1 MRLYLILLI
10 AQIGGIW
17 RLKKDFSEYD
27 LEFKDNIVE
36 DIEDIVED
44 VEDTGLNKYL
54 DAPESR
60 NVPENSDK
68 TYVEDTV
75 SNKTLDAP
83 ETTYVEDPV
92 SNTTLDA
99 PDMNYSAPE
108 TSQNVTFRLHYFFIK
123 YFFFYVLIKRVVFLN
138 S

>member
-1 MRLYLILLI
+1 MRLYLIFLI

-27 LEFKDNIVE
+27 LETKDNIVE
-36 DIEDIVED
+36 DIVEN
-44 VEDTGLNKYL
+44 VEDTGLNKHL
-54 DAPESR
+54 DAPESI
-60 NVPENSDK
+60 NVPEKSDK
-68 TYVEDTV
+68 TYVEGTV

-83 ETTYVEDPV
+83 ETTYFEDPV
-92 SNTTLDA
+92 SNKILDAPETTYFEDPVSNKTLDA

-108 TSQNVTFRLHYFFIK
+108 TYQNVTFRLHY
-123 YFFFYVLIKRVVFLN
+123 Y

>member
-1 MRLYLILLI
+1 MRLYLIFLI

-27 LEFKDNIVE
+27 LETQDNNV
-36 DIEDIVED
+36 EDIVEN
-44 VEDTGLNKYL
+44 VEDTGLNKPL
-54 DAPESR
+54 DAPESI
-60 NVPENSDK
+60 NVLEKSDK
-68 TYVEDTV
+68 TYVEGTI

-83 ETTYVEDPV
+83 ETTYFEDPV
-92 SNTTLDA
+92 SNKILDAPETTYFEDSVSNKTLDA

-108 TSQNVTFRLHYFFIK
+108 TFRNVTFRLHY
-123 YFFFYVLIKRVVFLN
+123 Y

>member
-1 MRLYLILLI
+1 MRLYLIFLI

-27 LEFKDNIVE
+27 LETKDNNV
-36 DIEDIVED
+36 EDIVEN
-44 VEDTGLNKYL
+44 VEDTGLKHL
-54 DAPESR
+54 DAPESI
-60 NVPENSDK
+60 NVPEKSDK
-68 TYVEDTV
+68 PYVEGTV

-83 ETTYVEDPV
+83 ETTYFEDPV
-92 SNTTLDA
+92 SNKTLDA

-108 TSQNVTFRLHYFFIK
+108 TFQNVTFRLHY
-123 YFFFYVLIKRVVFLN
+123 Y

>member
-1 MRLYLILLI
+1 MRLYLIFLI

-27 LEFKDNIVE
+27 LEIKDNIVE
-36 DIEDIVED
+36 DIVEN
-44 VEDTGLNKYL
+44 VEDTGLNKHL
-54 DAPESR
+54 DAPESI

-68 TYVEDTV
+68 TYVEGTVSNKPFDAPETTYFEDPV

-83 ETTYVEDPV
+83 DK
-92 SNTTLDA
+92 
-99 PDMNYSAPE
+99 NYSAPE
-108 TSQNVTFRLHYFFIK
+108 TFQNVTFRLHY
-123 YFFFYVLIKRVVFLN
+123 Y